1 MGGSGTETR
10 CEIRVVQ
17 AVHRNRRV
25 CRWPACRNPISTGCA
40 NSDWR
45 ILGGPGKMGDWQL
58 DPSRLS
64 GGCAMDKSPK
74 ITAEELTKRLL
85 EESPGAE
92 RIVAAINAAPDGNWI
107 GASEEQVQDVED
119 EFVRA
124 AFEAALQQ
132 KAEAAEAAFPPSAGR
147 EGKEA
152 QQ

>member
-1 MGGSGTETR
+1 
-10 CEIRVVQ
+10 
-17 AVHRNRRV
+17 
-25 CRWPACRNPISTGCA
+25 
-40 NSDWR
+40 
-45 ILGGPGKMGDWQL
+45 
-58 DPSRLS
+58 
-64 GGCAMDKSPK
+64 MDKSPK

-85 EESPGAE
+85 EESPGLAE
-92 RIVAAINAAPDGNWI
+92 RIVAAINAAPDGNWV
-107 GASEEQVQDVED
+107 GASEEQVRDVGH